1 MAILINEQKLM
12 DENAFKF
19 ENRLNTQVTRFLD
32 KSPVFVTY
40 YHVNADD
47 VTTDGGYKDV
57 EEIYGKNSPLKFKK
71 IDNFPL
77 YGLDTVQLAIQD
89 TDQGLDTDYQGD
101 AVLLPNTIK
110 PLQNDFFT
118 INHVTK
124 GVFLFRIISVDYD
137 NIRPDNFYKITYR
150 LESLEERVLN
160 DINDQVNEKYTCILE
175 NIGSD
180 NNCIIE
186 ESYYEQLQ
194 KVDALYN
201 DMVNTYKTIFYSTRY
216 NCFLGETAIGM
227 KIYDPLQSVF
237 MNKHSLLRKATDLSS
252 VVLTEMFAD
261 KKRQIK
267 YERSIY
273 RFFER
278 RDLKIIS
285 TFKYYLY
292 QGMDRKDS
300 AFYLWQDESVMF
312 VEVPEKA
319 VFDQKAPNELLPIE
333 LVNSFK
339 FNAPTQS
346 PYVDLMQKFVR
357 NEPLTIYDIPLDL
370 NEELLKLDAN
380 DEVFFYTPI
389 LMYIIKTITEDFLHT
404 KKSET

>member
-12 DENAFKF
+12 DDNAFKF
-19 ENRLNTQVTRFLD
+19 ENRLNTQITRFLD

-40 YHVNADD
+40 YHVNADE

-57 EEIYGKNSPLKFKK
+57 EEIYGKNSPLRYKK

-101 AVLLPNTIK
+101 AVLLPSTIK

-118 INHVTK
+118 INHVKK
-124 GVFLFRIISVDYD
+124 GTFLFRVIQVDYD

-150 LESLEERVLN
+150 LESLEESVLN
-160 DINDQVNEKYTCILE
+160 NINDQVNEKYTCILE
-175 NIGSD
+175 NIGSE

-201 DMVNTYKTIFYSTRY
+201 DMVDTYKSIFYSPRY

-237 MNKHSLLRKATDLSS
+237 MNKHGLLTRATDLSAIM
-252 VVLTEMFAD
+252 LTEMFAD
-261 KKRQIK
+261 RKRQIK

-278 RDLKIIS
+278 RDLSVIS
-285 TFKYYLY
+285 NFRYYLY

-300 AFYLWQDESVMF
+300 AFYMWQDESVMY
-312 VEVPEKA
+312 VEVPEKP
-319 VFDQKAPNELLPIE
+319 VFDKNAPNELLPIE

-339 FNAPTQS
+339 MNAPTVS
-346 PYVDLMQKFVR
+346 PYVDLMQKFIR
-357 NEPLTIYDIPLDL
+357 KDPLTIYDIPLNL

-380 DEVFFYTPI
+380 EEVYFYTPI
-389 LMYIIKTITEDFLHT
+389 LLYIIKTVTEEFLHT
-404 KKSET
+404 KKSIS

>member
-12 DENAFKF
+12 DDNAFKF
-19 ENRLNTQVTRFLD
+19 ENRLNTQITRFLD

-40 YHVNADD
+40 YHVSADE

-57 EEIYGKNSPLKFKK
+57 EEIYGKNSPLRYKK
-71 IDNFPL
+71 IENFPL

-101 AVLLPNTIK
+101 AVSLPNTIK

-118 INHVTK
+118 INHVKK
-124 GVFLFRIISVDYD
+124 GTFLFRVIQVDYD

-150 LESLEERVLN
+150 LESLEESVLN
-160 DINDQVNEKYTCILE
+160 NINDQVNEKYTCILE
-175 NIGSD
+175 NIGSE

-201 DMVNTYKTIFYSTRY
+201 DMVDTYKSIFYSPRY

-237 MNKHSLLRKATDLSS
+237 MNKHGLLTRATDLTAIM
-252 VVLTEMFAD
+252 LTEMFAD
-261 KKRQIK
+261 RKRQIK

-278 RDLKIIS
+278 RDLSIIS
-285 TFKYYLY
+285 NFKYYLY

-300 AFYLWQDESVMF
+300 AFYMWQDESVMY
-312 VEVPEKA
+312 VEVPEKP
-319 VFDQKAPNELLPIE
+319 VFDKNAPNELLPIE

-339 FNAPTQS
+339 MNAPTVS
-346 PYVDLMQKFVR
+346 PYIDLMQKFIR
-357 NEPLTIYDIPLDL
+357 KDPLTIYDIPLNL

-380 DEVFFYTPI
+380 EEVYFYTPI
-389 LMYIIKTITEDFLHT
+389 LLYIIKSVTEEFLHT
-404 KKSET
+404 KKSIS